1 MVLAIVVGL
10 AMIGSCAI
18 GGAVGALLPVLL
30 HRLGSDPASA
40 AGILIGMLT
49 DVVSFGLLLG
59 LPWLLLR

>member
-1 MVLAIVVGL
+1 
-10 AMIGSCAI
+10 MIGSCLI
-18 GGAVGALLPVLL
+18 GGAVGSLLPIVL

-59 LPWLLLR
+59 LPWLWLR